1 MLFKVAAPVVV
12 NAPVIFVVPTTSKVL
27 LSWVASDT
35 VNVLFKV
42 AAPVVV
48 NAPVIFV
55 APSTSKVLFKVAAPT
70 VVSVAPN
77 DTSLDTF
84 NTLFKETAFD
94 TVNVSFNVALPV
106 IVIFPLTAAVP
117 LTSKFAFALT
127 LDLLIPTLLL
137 VNKTKSLAKSVTPP
151 PSVEIDILPLS
162 TDNEL
167 VWVCPKT
174 VVSKTIVF
182 VSICSVLP

>member
-1 MLFKVAAPVVV
+1 M
-12 NAPVIFVVPTTSKVL
+12 
-27 LSWVASDT
+27 
-35 VNVLFKV
+35 
-42 AAPVVV
+42 
-48 NAPVIFV
+48 
-55 APSTSKVLFKVAAPT
+55 LFKVAAPT